1 MDGVRTPR
9 RRWVVLLVVVVVL
22 LAGGVA
28 AVALRSGG
36 AAPVASSDVTVDVLD
51 GPARDTPQRLDAT
64 FYVPAVTPAPAV
76 LLAHGFGGSKD
87 SVAAQAQ
94 TLTRDGY
101 AVLAYSA
108 TGFGASTGQIWL
120 NSPDYEVADAE
131 QLVDWL
137 AARPEVALDAPGD
150 PRVGVAGESYGG
162 ALALELAG
170 ADRRVDAVAS
180 SITWNDLGQALFPD
194 LAAQA
199 APGAG
204 TPAAGATGPDGV
216 LKRSWAGIFF
226 GSGQGRPGAPAT
238 PTGTD
243 PTCGRFA
250 AEICAAYQQAAVTG
264 SPTEALLATLR
275 AGSPAAV
282 ADRITAPVLLAQ
294 GEQDTL
300 FGLDQSDATA
310 RQVAAAGGSVSTFW
324 FAGGHDTGGTT
335 PAVADRVAQ
344 FLDVHLRG
352 AADPDG
358 AAAAGAFSYEV
369 AGSVRSDGSVRT
381 RTVRAGAYP
390 GLGDAP
396 ATPTTTQQLDGAT
409 ATVVRPPGA
418 TPAAISTV
426 PGLGAL
432 AGAAAG
438 ALSGLASLDL
448 PGQTA
453 TFATAPLAQRVAV
466 TGSSRV
472 RLSVAEV
479 PTGGA
484 PTGEAVLYAKLY
496 DVAADGSRTL
506 PGGIVAPFRV
516 TGLPADGSP
525 ATVTVTLPGIVRPV
539 EAGHHLELAVATTD
553 QAYATP
559 ATPQVLRVGLADP
572 ALVLPSVPGAAA
584 TASTVPLGQL
594 VGIVAVLLAVVA
606 ALVVGRLRRRR
617 GAGVDL
623 DPALADTP
631 LVVRGL
637 AKSYADGFRAVDGV
651 DLTVA
656 HGQVLGLLGP
666 NGAGKT
672 TTLRMLM
679 GLITPS
685 EGEIRVFGHRISP
698 GSPVL
703 SRLGSFV
710 EGSGFLPHLS
720 GQANLRLY
728 WEATGRPAADAHLE
742 EALAIAGLGTA
753 VERKVKSYS
762 QGMRQRLAIAQAMLG
777 LPDLL
782 VLDEPT
788 NGLDPPQIKA
798 MREVLRDYARTG
810 RTVLV
815 SSHLLAEVEQ
825 TCTDVVVMHKGRVVA
840 AGTVAEI
847 VAADGRV
854 VVRVDDTAA
863 ATDVLRGLDGVGS
876 VAESEP
882 GVVQADLDDVPAS
895 EAVRSLV
902 AAGVAVTSVA
912 PRNRL
917 EDVFL
922 ALVDTSGT
930 PVPHPGG
937 PGSSGSTGR
946 DSEDPR

>member
-1 MDGVRTPR
+1 MRTPR
-9 RRWVVLLVVVVVL
+9 RRWVVLLVVVVLL
-22 LAGGVA
+22 LAG
-28 AVALRSGG
+28 AVAVVAVRSSDEP
-36 AAPVASSDVTVDVLD
+36 AVASTDVTIDVLD

-64 FYVPAVTPAPAV
+64 FYTPAVTPAPV
-76 LLAHGFGGSKD
+76 VMLAHGFGGSKD
-87 SVAAQAQ
+87 SVADQARA
-94 TLTRDGY
+94 LTRAGY
-101 AVLAYSA
+101 AVLAWSA

-120 NSPDYEVADAE
+120 NSPDHEVADAV

-170 ADRRVDAVAS
+170 VDRRVDAVAS

-194 LAAQA
+194 LAAPS
-199 APGAG
+199 APDAG
-204 TPAAGATGPDGV
+204 TPAAGATGSDGV

-226 GSGQGRPGAPAT
+226 GSGQARPGGGGGGGGGGGAAA
-238 PTGTD
+238 PTGD

-250 AEICAAYQQAAVTG
+250 PEICAAYQQAAVTG
-264 SPTEALLATLR
+264 RPTAALLDTLR

-282 ADRITAPVLLAQ
+282 ADRVTAPVLLAQ

-310 RQVAAAGGSVSTFW
+310 RQVSAGGGAVSTFW

-335 PAVADRVAQ
+335 PAVRDRVAQ

-358 AAAAGAFSYEV
+358 AAAPGAFSYEV
-369 AGSVRSDGSVRT
+369 PGSVRTDGTVRT
-381 RTVRAGAYP
+381 RTVRAEGYP
-390 GLGDAP
+390 GLAGAA
-396 ATPTTTQQLDGAT
+396 ATPTTTQQLRGGD

-453 TFATAPLAQRVAV
+453 TFTTDPLTTRLVA

-472 RLSVAEV
+472 ALTVAEL

-506 PGGIVAPFRV
+506 PGGAVAPLRV

-525 ATVTVTLPGIVRPV
+525 ATVVVTLPGIVRPV
-539 EAGHHLELAVATTD
+539 EAGHRLELAVATTD

-559 ATPQVLRVGLADP
+559 ATPQLLRVGLADP
-572 ALVLPSVPGAAA
+572 ALAVPTVAGAA
-584 TASTVPLGQL
+584 TTTSTVPLAPL
-594 VGIVAVLLAVVA
+594 LGIVAVLLAVVA
-606 ALVVGRLRRRR
+606 ALGVGLLRRRR
-617 GAGVDL
+617 GAGVDV

-651 DLTVA
+651 DLTVR

-685 EGEIRVFGHRISP
+685 DGEIRVFGHRIRP

-742 EALAIAGLGTA
+742 EALAIAGLGAA
-753 VERKVKSYS
+753 VGRKVKSYS

-847 VAADGRV
+847 VSADGRV
-854 VVRVDDTAA
+854 VARVDDTAA
-863 ATDVLRGLDGVGS
+863 AVTALRGLDGVGA
-876 VAESEP
+876 VHESEP
-882 GVVQADLDDVPAS
+882 GVVQADLEGVPAAD
-895 EAVRSLV
+895 AVRTLV
-902 AAGVAVTSVA
+902 SAGVSVTSVA

-922 ALVDTSGT
+922 ALVDTPT
-930 PVPHPGG
+930 AAHPGG
-937 PGSSGSTGR
+937 PPQ
-946 DSEDPR
+946 EDPQ